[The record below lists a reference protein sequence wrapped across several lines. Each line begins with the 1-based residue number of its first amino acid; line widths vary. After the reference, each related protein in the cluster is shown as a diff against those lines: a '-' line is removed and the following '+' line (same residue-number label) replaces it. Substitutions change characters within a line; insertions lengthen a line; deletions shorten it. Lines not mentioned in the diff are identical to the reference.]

1 MQTRKLRLGTIRSVF
16 NQRPSGTTA
25 MSSSPIVVQR
35 DTKAWQLQVWVSF
48 GIAVFLCAV
57 GLAWLPGEQLEGSDE
72 DLDPLFDEAVAFVV
86 ESRRGST
93 SSVQRRFKIG
103 YNRAARIIDQM
114 EMQGIVS
121 PPGSNGQRD
130 VLAPAPMRD

>member
-1 MQTRKLRLGTIRSVF
+1 VHKVVADWKLRGEPNYIDEIL
-16 NQRPSGTTA
+16 SGEMT
-25 MSSSPIVVQR
+25 S
-35 DTKAWQLQVWVSF
+35 DTL
-48 GIAVFLCAV
+48 
-57 GLAWLPGEQLEGSDE
+57 LPGEQSAGSDE

-103 YNRAARIIDQM
+103 YNRAARLIDQM

>member
-1 MQTRKLRLGTIRSVF
+1 M
-16 NQRPSGTTA
+16 
-25 MSSSPIVVQR
+25 
-35 DTKAWQLQVWVSF
+35 
-48 GIAVFLCAV
+48 
-57 GLAWLPGEQLEGSDE
+57 LPGEQLEGSDD

-103 YNRAARIIDQM
+103 YNRAARLIDQM